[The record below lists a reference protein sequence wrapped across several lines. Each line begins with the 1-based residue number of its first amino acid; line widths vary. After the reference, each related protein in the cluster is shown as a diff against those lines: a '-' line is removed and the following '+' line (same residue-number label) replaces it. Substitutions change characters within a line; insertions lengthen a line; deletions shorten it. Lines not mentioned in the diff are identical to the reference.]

1 MKKNLPI
8 TDVETILPEG
18 EFIYSRTDLKGVV
31 TEAND
36 VFLAISGFSREEMI
50 GQSHNIVR
58 HPDIPPAAFDD
69 MWRDLKRGLPWRGVV
84 KNRRKDGGFYW
95 VIANISPVRENGR
108 VVGYQSVRSRPSR
121 EQIAAASAAY
131 ALVNA
136 GARGLEVR
144 HGQAVKRRARWLR
157 PLYSLDFSVLLLAVL
172 AAASAACGLA
182 GMLWTL
188 PPALP
193 AAIGSLLLLSAL
205 YFLFAIVLPLRSNL
219 ARATQY
225 LDSVLSSGDLR
236 LQPDVPGQGPVAQ
249 LARRSGLLVS
259 SLQATIQGMDNVA
272 VEMHRVSELAAKGAS
287 GIRESCDEQSHSSAS
302 TAAAVEEITVSLS
315 EVAER
320 SKLAEQSASAVGL
333 RARDGA
339 ALSLRAKEAITG
351 LATTVHES
359 VGKIEV
365 LSQRSSEISRVTHVI
380 QEIADQTNLL
390 ALNASIEAA
399 RAGEQG
405 RGFAVVADE
414 VRKLAER
421 TRGATEEIG
430 AMVATIQSETNDVVD
445 GMRLGAEQVQS
456 SGGLVHDVTV
466 SLTEINGEM
475 QQTVGMAA
483 DISLATSEQSR
494 AVQDIADHMQQI
506 ATVTE
511 QNLDRAESGFHR
523 SQLLS
528 RLVERMEK
536 AVRQYGF

>member
-36 VFLAISGFSREEMI
+36 VFLTISGFDREEII
-50 GQSHNIVR
+50 GKSHNIVR
-58 HPDIPPAAFDD
+58 HPDIPEAAFED
-69 MWRDLKRGLPWRGVV
+69 MWRDLKQGLPWRGVV

-95 VIANISPVRENGR
+95 VIANISPVREQGR

-121 EQIAAASAAY
+121 EQIAAATAAY
-131 ALVNA
+131 ARINA

-157 PLYSLDFSVLLLAVL
+157 TMLSLDFSIMVLTTLALASAAAGLAGLVWSLPAAVPATIAVLLLV
-172 AAASAACGLA
+172 
-182 GMLWTL
+182 
-188 PPALP
+188 
-193 AAIGSLLLLSAL
+193 SAL
-205 YFLFAIVLPLRSNL
+205 YFLFAIALPLRRNL
-219 ARATQY
+219 GLATHY

-236 LQPDVPGQGPVAQ
+236 LQPAVPGLGPVAQ
-249 LARRSGLLVS
+249 LARRCGLLVS

-272 VEMHRVSELAAKGAS
+272 CEMHHVSGLAAKGAS
-287 GIRESCDEQSHSSAS
+287 GIRESCDEQSQSSAS
-302 TAAAVEEITVSLS
+302 TAAAVEEITVSLA

-320 SKLAEQSASAVGL
+320 SKLTEQSASAVGE
-333 RARDGA
+333 RARAGA
-339 ALSLRAKEAITG
+339 ELSLQAKSAITG
-351 LATTVHES
+351 LAGTVHES

-430 AMVATIQSETNDVVD
+430 AMVATIQSETNDVVE
-445 GMRLGAEQVQS
+445 GMRLGAEQVQA
-456 SGGLVHDVTV
+456 SGELVHSLNL

-475 QQTVGMAA
+475 VQTVGMAG
-483 DISLATSEQSR
+483 DMSLATLEQSR
-494 AVQDIADHMQQI
+494 AVQNIADHMQQI
-506 ATVTE
+506 SAVTE
-511 QNLDRAESGFHR
+511 QNLSRADAGFHR